1 MTDTTQP
8 ITAFKG
14 MDKNFQCRGFQ
25 YAVGETYTH
34 EGKVVG
40 CNSGFHACEN
50 PLDVLDYYP
59 LDCDTR
65 FAIVKASGSI
75 SRDGNK
81 LASASMAIEAELRL
95 PEFIAHA
102 INYVKAVCNQDK
114 APEPSG
120 DNSQLAA
127 SGDNSELA
135 ASGDNSKLAA
145 SGDNSKLAASGYNS
159 KLAASGNNS
168 QLAASGDNSKL
179 AASGDY
185 SKLAASGDNSKLAAS
200 GDYSQLAASGD
211 YSQLAA
217 SGDNSKLA
225 ASGDYSI
232 AVGVDENCMA
242 KAGEGGCIALR
253 WTKDKKPRLS
263 VAYVGENGIKA
274 DTYYKLDKAG
284 EFVEVEA

>member
-14 MDKNFQCRGFQ
+14 LDKNFQCRGFQ

-34 EGKVVG
+34 KGEVVA
-40 CNSGFHACEN
+40 CESGFHACEN

-59 LDCDTR
+59 LDCDIR

-81 LASASMAIEAELRL
+81 LASASIAIEAELKL

-102 INYVKAVCNQDK
+102 INYVKAICNQDK
-114 APEPSG
+114 APDPSG
-120 DNSQLAA
+120 
-127 SGDNSELA
+127 
-135 ASGDNSKLAA
+135 
-145 SGDNSKLAASGYNS
+145 Y
-159 KLAASGNNS
+159 
-168 QLAASGDNSKL
+168 
-179 AASGDY
+179 
-185 SKLAASGDNSKLAAS
+185 
-200 GDYSQLAASGD
+200 YSQLAASGD

-217 SGDNSKLA
+217 SGKD
-225 ASGDYSI
+225 SI
-232 AVGVDENCMA
+232 AVGVANNCLA

-274 DTYYKLDKAG
+274 DTYYKLDEVG

>member
-1 MTDTTQP
+1 MSDKP

-34 EGKVVG
+34 EGKVVA

-114 APEPSG
+114 APDTSGNNSKLAASGNYSKLAASG

-127 SGDNSELA
+127 SGDYSKLA
-135 ASGDNSKLAA
+135 ASGDNSQLAASGNNSQLAA

-159 KLAASGNNS
+159 KLAASGEN
-168 QLAASGDNSKL
+168 
-179 AASGDY
+179 
-185 SKLAASGDNSKLAAS
+185 
-200 GDYSQLAASGD
+200 
-211 YSQLAA
+211 
-217 SGDNSKLA
+217 
-225 ASGDYSI
+225 SI
-232 AVGVDENCMA
+232 AAGVADNCMA

-274 DTYYKLDKAG
+274 DTYYKLDSAG

>member
-1 MTDTTQP
+1 MADTTQP

-14 MDKNFQCRGFQ
+14 LDNNFQCRGFQ

-34 EGKVVG
+34 KGEVVA

-81 LASASMAIEAELRL
+81 LASASIAIEAELKL
-95 PEFIAHA
+95 PEFIAQA

-114 APEPSG
+114 APDASG

-127 SGDNSELA
+127 SGV
-135 ASGDNSKLAA
+135 
-145 SGDNSKLAASGYNS
+145 NS
-159 KLAASGNNS
+159 KLAASGN
-168 QLAASGDNSKL
+168 
-179 AASGDY
+179 Y
-185 SKLAASGDNSKLAAS
+185 SKLAASGN
-200 GDYSQLAASGD
+200 

-225 ASGDYSI
+225 ASGYYSQLAASGDNSQLAASGYYSKLAASGVNSKLAASGDNSQLAASGDYSI
-232 AVGVDENCMA
+232 AVGVADNCMA

-274 DTYYKLDKAG
+274 DTYYKLDEAG

>member
-1 MTDTTQP
+1 MSDKP

-14 MDKNFQCRGFQ
+14 MDKNFQCLGFQ

-34 EGKVVG
+34 EGKVVA

-114 APEPSG
+114 APDTSGYNSQLAASG

-127 SGDNSELA
+127 SGDNSQ
-135 ASGDNSKLAA
+135 
-145 SGDNSKLAASGYNS
+145 LAASGYNS
-159 KLAASGNNS
+159 QLAASGYNS
-168 QLAASGDNSKL
+168 QLAASGN
-179 AASGDY
+179 Y
-185 SKLAASGDNSKLAAS
+185 SKLAASGN
-200 GDYSQLAASGD
+200 YSQLAASGE
-211 YSQLAA
+211 
-217 SGDNSKLA
+217 N
-225 ASGDYSI
+225 SI
-232 AVGVDENCMA
+232 AAGVADNCMA

-274 DTYYKLDKAG
+274 DTYYKLDSAG

>member
-1 MTDTTQP
+1 MSDKP

-34 EGKVVG
+34 EGKVVA

-81 LASASMAIEAELRL
+81 LASASIAIEAELKL

-102 INYVKAVCNQDK
+102 INYVKAICNQDK
-114 APEPSG
+114 APDP
-120 DNSQLAA
+120 
-127 SGDNSELA
+127 
-135 ASGDNSKLAA
+135 
-145 SGDNSKLAASGYNS
+145 SGYN
-159 KLAASGNNS
+159 
-168 QLAASGDNSKL
+168 
-179 AASGDY
+179 
-185 SKLAASGDNSKLAAS
+185 
-200 GDYSQLAASGD
+200 SQLAASGD

-217 SGDNSKLA
+217 SGKD
-225 ASGDYSI
+225 SI
-232 AVGVDENCMA
+232 AVGVANNCLA

-274 DTYYKLDKAG
+274 DTYYKLDEVG

>member
-1 MTDTTQP
+1 MSDKP

-34 EGKVVG
+34 EGKIVA

-81 LASASMAIEAELRL
+81 LASASIAIEAELKL

-120 DNSQLAA
+120 NNSQ
-127 SGDNSELA
+127 
-135 ASGDNSKLAA
+135 
-145 SGDNSKLAASGYNS
+145 
-159 KLAASGNNS
+159 LAASGNNS
-168 QLAASGDNSKL
+168 QLAASGYN
-179 AASGDY
+179 
-185 SKLAASGDNSKLAAS
+185 
-200 GDYSQLAASGD
+200 SQLAASG
-211 YSQLAA
+211 YNSQ
-217 SGDNSKLA
+217 LA

-263 VAYVGENGIKA
+263 IAYVGENGIKA

>member
-14 MDKNFQCRGFQ
+14 LDKNFQCRGFQ

-34 EGKVVG
+34 KGEVVA

-81 LASASMAIEAELRL
+81 LASASIAIEAELKL
-95 PEFIAHA
+95 PEFIAQA

-114 APEPSG
+114 AP
-120 DNSQLAA
+120 DA
-127 SGDNSELA
+127 SGYY
-135 ASGDNSKLAA
+135 
-145 SGDNSKLAASGYNS
+145 SKLAASGYS
-159 KLAASGNNS
+159 S
-168 QLAASGDNSKL
+168 Q
-179 AASGDY
+179 
-185 SKLAASGDNSKLAAS
+185 
-200 GDYSQLAASGD
+200 
-211 YSQLAA
+211 
-217 SGDNSKLA
+217 LA

-232 AVGVDENCMA
+232 AVGIADNCIA
-242 KAGEGGCIALR
+242 KAGEGGCIALS
-253 WTKDKKPRLS
+253 WTKDKRPRLS

-274 DTYYKLDKAG
+274 DTYYKLDEAG